1 MASKRDKQAG
11 TVLAGVMW
19 MLVVMMAILAVG
31 AQNSRLDSRIS
42 LSSVEKIRC
51 RWMARAGAETALAYL
66 KEDAKEIDSL
76 LDDWAIDTTELENVM
91 LTGGTYTVTIT
102 DECSKL
108 NINTASAA
116 QLLALDSENMN
127 ETIAD
132 SIIDWRDR
140 NEEAETNGAESG
152 YYLNLPIGYQCRN
165 ANFRTPRELLR
176 VRGVTEDLF
185 YGENNRT
192 LGKGGWSRYL
202 TCFSATNNV
211 DASGNQRINVNSAS
225 ESDMVSQ
232 LSITQAQ
239 ARWIVQNRQFRSL
252 ADLLGT
258 SSGTGT
264 SGGTGGTPGGSGTTG
279 GGQRNS
285 SGTQTPGR
293 ISGLIGP
300 LMPLAGTYSEHD
312 QQMIQYSMMNVSPAL
327 LAADA
332 GSGPSSGGGQ
342 APGQGGRGRPGGGQG
357 GGMGGRP
364 GGGQGGPGGGQG
376 GGMGGGR
383 PGGGMGGGRPGGGMG
398 GRPGGGPGGG
408 QGGGPGGGMGG
419 RPGGGPGGQGG
430 PGGGMGR
437 PGQGGGMQGG
447 GRGGVTSP
455 AAGQTDV
462 QAQALDW
469 ATFSRILDQVTVSNN
484 TTITGQ
490 INVNT
495 VSFEVLR
502 AFLGGNDD
510 LAAKIINY
518 RDSMGGQITSVG
530 DLINVDGMTQ
540 DILRQ
545 YIDLFCVRSS
555 VYMIRAT
562 STSSVS
568 GVSYTIEMVVNRD
581 REGRE
586 ILYQVEGVG
595 I

>member
-1 MASKRDKQAG
+1 MAAKRDKQAG

-51 RWMARAGAETALAYL
+51 RWMARAGVETALAYL
-66 KEDAKEIDSL
+66 KDDLKETDSL
-76 LDDWAIDTTELENVM
+76 LDDWAINITELENVM
-91 LTGGTYTVTIT
+91 LSGGTFTVTIT

-108 NINTASAA
+108 NINTASAV
-116 QLLALDSENMN
+116 QLLALDPENMN

-239 ARWIVQNRQFRSL
+239 ARWITQNRRFRSL
-252 ADLLGT
+252 ADLMGT

-264 SGGTGGTPGGSGTTG
+264 TGGTTGGTGTSGGTGTTG

-293 ISGLIGP
+293 TSGLIQP

-312 QQMIQYSMMNVSPAL
+312 QQMIQYSMINVSPAL

-332 GSGPSSGGGQ
+332 GSGGSSGGRQ
-342 APGQGGRGRPGGGQG
+342 APAQGGGSEGGGRSGRGGRGGEGGGR
-357 GGMGGRP
+357 GGR
-364 GGGQGGPGGGQG
+364 GGEGGGQG

-383 PGGGMGGGRPGGGMG
+383 
-398 GRPGGGPGGG
+398 PGGG

-419 RPGGGPGGQGG
+419 RPGGGQGGQGG

-447 GRGGVTSP
+447 GRSGVTSP
-455 AAGQTDV
+455 ASGQTDV

-469 ATFSRILDQVTVSNN
+469 ATFSRILDQVTISNN

-495 VSFEVLR
+495 VSLEVLR

-510 LAAKIINY
+510 LAGKIINY
-518 RDSMGGQITSVG
+518 RDSMGGQVTSVG

>member
-1 MASKRDKQAG
+1 MTAKRDKQAG

-66 KEDAKEIDSL
+66 KEDLRETDSL
-76 LDDWAIDTTELENVM
+76 LDEWVLDTTELEDVV
-91 LTGGTYTVTIT
+91 LYGGTYTVTIT

-108 NINTASAA
+108 NINTASAV
-116 QLLALDSENMN
+116 QLLALDTETMN
-127 ETIAD
+127 ETITD

-192 LGKGGWSRYL
+192 LGKGGWSQYL

-225 ESDMVSQ
+225 ENDMVSQ

-239 ARWIVQNRQFRSL
+239 ARWITQNRRFRSL
-252 ADLLGT
+252 ADLMGT
-258 SSGTGT
+258 SSSSTGTPGGTGT
-264 SGGTGGTPGGSGTTG
+264 STGGS
-279 GGQRNS
+279 NS
-285 SGTQTPGR
+285 SGTQTPAR
-293 ISGLIGP
+293 TSSALEP
-300 LMPLAGTYSEHD
+300 FMPVAGVYSEHD
-312 QQMIQYSMMNVSPAL
+312 QQMIDYSLMNVTPAL
-327 LAADA
+327 LVADA
-332 GSGPSSGGGQ
+332 GSGGRSSGGRQ
-342 APGQGGRGRPGGGQG
+342 APSQGGRRGGQGGQTGGRGGRGGEG

-364 GGGQGGPGGGQG
+364 GGGQGGGQG
-376 GGMGGGR
+376 Q
-383 PGGGMGGGRPGGGMG
+383 GGMG

-408 QGGGPGGGMGG
+408 MGQGGMGG
-419 RPGGGPGGQGG
+419 RPGGGQ
-430 PGGGMGR
+430 GGGMGR

-447 GRGGVTSP
+447 ARGGVTSP
-455 AAGQTDV
+455 AGGQTEV

-469 ATFSRILDQVTVSNN
+469 ATFSRILDQVTISNN

-495 VSFEVLR
+495 VSLEVLR

-510 LAAKIINY
+510 LAGKIINY
-518 RDSMGGQITSVG
+518 RDSMGGELTSVG

-568 GVSYTIEMVVNRD
+568 GVSYTIEMVINRD

>member
-1 MASKRDKQAG
+1 MADKRDKQAG

-42 LSSVEKIRC
+42 LSSMEKIRC

-66 KEDAKEIDSL
+66 KEDLKETDSL
-76 LDDWAIDTTELENVM
+76 LDDWVIDTTELEDVA
-91 LTGGTYTVTIT
+91 LSGGAFTVKIT
-102 DECSKL
+102 DECSRL
-108 NINTASAA
+108 NINTASAV
-116 QLLALDSENMN
+116 QLLALDTENMN
-127 ETIAD
+127 ETITD

-140 NEEAETNGAESG
+140 NEEAGTNGAESG
-152 YYLNLPIGYQCRN
+152 YYLNLPYGYQCRN
-165 ANFRTPRELLR
+165 NSFRTPRELLR

-185 YGENNRT
+185 YGENNHT
-192 LGKGGWSRYL
+192 LGKGGWSQYL

-211 DASGNQRINVNSAS
+211 DANGKQRINVNSAS
-225 ESDMVSQ
+225 ESDLVSQ

-239 ARWIVQNRQFRSL
+239 ARWIVQNRRFRSL
-252 ADLLGT
+252 ADLIGT

-264 SGGTGGTPGGSGTTG
+264 TGGTGNTGGSG
-279 GGQRNS
+279 RNS

-293 ISGLIGP
+293 TSSIIQP
-300 LMPLAGTYSEHD
+300 LMPLAANYSGHD
-312 QQMIQYSMMNVSPAL
+312 QFMIQYTSLNVTPAL
-327 LAADA
+327 LVADA
-332 GSGPSSGGGQ
+332 GSGGSGGSGGGR
-342 APGQGGRGRPGGGQG
+342 GQGGGGGRGQGGGRGRGGEGGMGRPGGGQG
-357 GGMGGRP
+357 GEGMGGRP
-364 GGGQGGPGGGQG
+364 GGGRGGE
-376 GGMGGGR
+376 GGGR
-383 PGGGMGGGRPGGGMG
+383 GGE
-398 GRPGGGPGGG
+398 
-408 QGGGPGGGMGG
+408 
-419 RPGGGPGGQGG
+419 
-430 PGGGMGR
+430 GGGMGR
-437 PGQGGGMQGG
+437 PGEGG
-447 GRGGVTSP
+447 GRGGEGGMGGGRGGARGGMTSP
-455 AAGQTDV
+455 AGGQNEI

-469 ATFSRILDQVTVSNN
+469 ATFSRILDQVTISNN

-495 VSFEVLR
+495 VSLEVLR

-510 LAAKIINY
+510 LAGKIINY
-518 RDSMGGQITSVG
+518 RDSMGGEITSVG

>member
-1 MASKRDKQAG
+1 
-11 TVLAGVMW
+11 

-51 RWMARAGAETALAYL
+51 RWMARAGAETAMAYL
-66 KEDAKEIDSL
+66 KDDLKDTDSL
-76 LDDWAIDTTELENVM
+76 LDDWVIDTTELENVA
-91 LTGGTYTVTIT
+91 LSGGAFTVTIT

-108 NINTASAA
+108 NINVASAI
-116 QLLALDSENMN
+116 QLLAMDTENMN
-127 ETIAD
+127 ETITD

-140 NEEAETNGAESG
+140 NEEAGTNGAESG
-152 YYLNLPIGYQCRN
+152 YYLNLPYGYQCRN
-165 ANFRTPRELLR
+165 ASFRTPRELLR

-192 LGKGGWSRYL
+192 LGKDGWSRYL
-202 TCFSATNNV
+202 TCFSASNNV
-211 DASGNQRINVNSAS
+211 DASGNQRVNVNSAS

-239 ARWIVQNRQFRSL
+239 ARWIVQNRRFSSL
-252 ADLLGT
+252 AGLMGT

-264 SGGTGGTPGGSGTTG
+264 TSGTSTG
-279 GGQRNS
+279 GGAGNTGGGRNS
-285 SGTQTPGR
+285 SGTQTPAR
-293 ISGLIGP
+293 TSGIVQP
-300 LMPLAGTYSEHD
+300 LMPLAGNYSEHD
-312 QQMIQYSMMNVSPAL
+312 QQMIHYSLMNVTPAL
-327 LAADA
+327 LVADA
-332 GSGPSSGGGQ
+332 GSGGSGGSGEGQ
-342 APGQGGRGRPGGGQG
+342 APAQGGGRGQRGGRGRGGE
-357 GGMGGRP
+357 
-364 GGGQGGPGGGQG
+364 G

-383 PGGGMGGGRPGGGMG
+383 PGGGQGGEGMG
-398 GRPGGGPGGG
+398 GRPGGGRGRGGEGGGEGSGMGRPGEGGGRGGEGGMGRPGGG
-408 QGGGPGGGMGG
+408 QGGGGAMRGGMAS
-419 RPGGGPGGQGG
+419 PAGGQNE
-430 PGGGMGR
+430 
-437 PGQGGGMQGG
+437 
-447 GRGGVTSP
+447 
-455 AAGQTDV
+455 V

-469 ATFSRILDQVTVSNN
+469 ATFSRILDQVTISSN
-484 TTITGQ
+484 TSITGQ

-495 VSFEVLR
+495 VSLEVLR

-510 LAAKIINY
+510 LAGKIINY
-518 RDSMGGQITSVG
+518 RDSMGGEITSVG

-540 DILRQ
+540 DVLKQ
-545 YIDLFCVRSS
+545 YIDQFCVRSS
-555 VYMIRAT
+555 TYMIRAT